1 MKIIIAGG
9 GRVGS
14 VLAARLVAEQHTVT
28 VIERDTAICQRLFE
42 EVGAVTVCGDATNPR
57 ILEAAGIG
65 SADVAAGVLARDS
78 ENLAFAMLV
87 KSVSGARVMVRM
99 LDNSY
104 REAYR
109 LAGVKELVAE
119 ADVVVAKMTTAIDF
133 PQVAGTLPLGD
144 GDTLLFE
151 LALPLRARVA
161 GQTVAQVRG
170 TQGFPRE
177 CVFIG
182 VVDPQGRATL
192 PEGSTVLKAGH
203 TVILVARRAQ
213 LATAVEFL
221 TSEPP
226 ATVGEGSVLAGLL
239 RRVDFLAPLR
249 DEELETVARG
259 AEHVQ
264 RPPGTELFR
273 LGEAGET
280 FYVVLSGEVQL
291 KDATGQTVA
300 SVKPG
305 GFFGELALLTGE
317 PRTATAVTA
326 AACELAAVGRE
337 DFRSVVMAN
346 PAVALEMSRI
356 LGERLS
362 RVQGGNK
369 APQKKRGLFGR

>member
-28 VIERDTAICQRLFE
+28 VIERDAAICQRLFE

-78 ENLAFAMLV
+78 ENLDFAMLV

-151 LALPLRARVA
+151 LALPLRARAA
-161 GQTVAQVRG
+161 GLTVAQVRG

-203 TVILVARRAQ
+203 TLILVARRAQ
-213 LATAVEFL
+213 LAAAVEFL
-221 TSEPP
+221 SSEP
-226 ATVGEGSVLAGLL
+226 AASVGEGSPLAGLL

-249 DEELETVARG
+249 DEELEAVARG
-259 AEHVQ
+259 A
-264 RPPGTELFR
+264 
-273 LGEAGET
+273 
-280 FYVVLSGEVQL
+280 
-291 KDATGQTVA
+291 
-300 SVKPG
+300 
-305 GFFGELALLTGE
+305 
-317 PRTATAVTA
+317 
-326 AACELAAVGRE
+326 
-337 DFRSVVMAN
+337 
-346 PAVALEMSRI
+346 
-356 LGERLS
+356 
-362 RVQGGNK
+362 
-369 APQKKRGLFGR
+369 